1 MAQLSLTRRDARR
14 IAVLAQRLDRDR
26 PAGLLELVRHIT
38 LLQIDPTAAIAPNA
52 ADRRAGDLRVNAIH
66 WDVEPTRAMT
76 AAVDRELRDLAR
88 WLELGVVQA
97 A

>member
-1 MAQLSLTRRDARR
+1 MRGVSRCSVSVSTG
-14 IAVLAQRLDRDR
+14 IAR
-26 PAGLLELVRHIT
+26 PACSSWFRHIT
-38 LLQIDPTAAIAPNA
+38 LLQIDLTAAIAPNA

-66 WDVEPTRAMT
+66 WDVEPTRAMA

-88 WLELGVVQA
+88 WLELGVAQA